1 MRPIDADEVTK
12 DLALFKYSTEYGEAE
27 KAYIR
32 ALNKCSDEIEDAPTL
47 DMKQVVHAHW
57 IHDHDVEHYG
67 IRDGAYWQCS
77 SCGRILKDSNWFSYC
92 PICGARMDGK
102 DNE

>member
-1 MRPIDADEVTK
+1 MT
-12 DLALFKYSTEYGEAE
+12 KYSD
-27 KAYIR
+27 I
-32 ALNKCSDEIEDAPTL
+32 EIQTAQP
-47 DMKQVVHAHW
+47 VRHAHW

-92 PICGARMDGK
+92 PMCGARMDGK
-102 DNE
+102 DNG